1 VSKIPAGDE
10 EIHMNNGEKKIGL
23 LIGREWSWPS
33 AFITE
38 VNKRDVGV
46 VAEFVKLGGTF
57 LGNPPKYDV
66 IIDRMS
72 HEIPYYRVFL
82 KFAALHGVYV
92 INNPFTWA
100 SDDKFFGAA
109 LAANLGLQTPRTVV
123 LPNKRV
129 ETQVVPESFRNLEY
143 PMNWRGIID
152 YVGEPAIL
160 KDAHTGGRRISHRV
174 RDVDDLIQKYD
185 ESDTLT
191 VIVQQVI
198 ESDDHVHCFVIG
210 QKHCRAIRYSLE
222 DQTYLPDDET
232 LDSALIEKIQKE
244 AIQICGSYGYDM
256 NMVEFVI
263 KDGATYVINAT
274 NPAPDMDINLLKPN
288 HFSWCVSRMADVA
301 IDLATEGKGQRSDLQ
316 PGPG

>member
-1 VSKIPAGDE
+1 MSDR
-10 EIHMNNGEKKIGL
+10 EKKIGL
-23 LIGREWSWPS
+23 IIGREWSWPS

-46 VAEFVKLGGTF
+46 IAEFVKLGGTF
-57 LGNPPKYDV
+57 LEKPPQYDV

-72 HEIPYYRVFL
+72 QEIPYYRVFL
-82 KFAALHGVYV
+82 KFAALNGAYI

-100 SDDKFFGAA
+100 SDDKFFGEA
-109 LAANLGLQTPRTVV
+109 LALKLGMRTPRTVV

-152 YVGEPAIL
+152 YVGVPAIL

-174 RDVDDLIQKYD
+174 YDVDDLIQKYD

-191 VIVQQVI
+191 VIVQEII
-198 ESDDHVHCFVIG
+198 ESDEHVHCFVIG
-210 QKHCRAIRYSLE
+210 QEFCRAIRYAHE
-222 DQTYLPDDET
+222 EEVYLHDDKS
-232 LDSALIEKIQKE
+232 LDSDLVKTLQEE
-244 AIQICGSYGYDM
+244 SVRICKAYGYDI
-256 NMVEFVI
+256 NMVEYVV
-263 KDGATYVINAT
+263 KDGVPYIINPT

-301 IDLATEGKGQRSDLQ
+301 IRLAKEPISQYRGWQSIE
-316 PGPG
+316 

>member
-1 VSKIPAGDE
+1 MSEPDD
-10 EIHMNNGEKKIGL
+10 KKIGL

-38 VNKRDVGV
+38 VNKRQAGV
-46 VAEFVKLGGTF
+46 TAEFVKLGGTF
-57 LGNPPKYDV
+57 LDREVDYQV

-82 KFAALHGVYV
+82 KFAALHGTYI

-100 SDDKFFGAA
+100 ADDKFFGAA
-109 LAANLGLQTPRTVV
+109 LARRLGLKTPRTVA

-143 PMNWRGIID
+143 PMNWQGIID
-152 YVGEPAIL
+152 YLGVPAIL

-174 RDVDDLIQKYD
+174 FDVDDLIQKYD

-191 VIVQQVI
+191 MLVQQII
-198 ESDDHVHCFVIG
+198 ESDEHVHCFVIG
-210 QKHCRAIRYSLE
+210 QEYCRAIRYSVQDGVYLADDGPLSE
-222 DQTYLPDDET
+222 DLRQKMEKD
-232 LDSALIEKIQKE
+232 ALRVSR
-244 AIQICGSYGYDM
+244 AYGYDM
-256 NMVEFVI
+256 NMVECVV
-263 KDGATYVINAT
+263 KGDETYVINPT

-288 HFSWCVSRMADVA
+288 HFSWCVSKMADFAIRMALEPKPQYAGWQTVA
-301 IDLATEGKGQRSDLQ
+301 EKA
-316 PGPG
+316 

>member
-1 VSKIPAGDE
+1 
-10 EIHMNNGEKKIGL
+10 MNKPTKKIGL
-23 LIGREWSWPS
+23 IIGREWSWPS

-38 VNKRDVGV
+38 VNKRDAGV
-46 VAEFVKLGGTF
+46 IAEFVKLGGTF
-57 LGNPPKYDV
+57 LDNPPEYDV

-82 KFAALHGVYV
+82 KFAALHGAYI
-92 INNPFTWA
+92 INNPFIWA
-100 SDDKFFGAA
+100 ADDKFYGEA
-109 LAANLGLQTPRTVV
+109 LASSLGLHTPRTVV

-152 YVGEPAIL
+152 YVGVPAIL

-174 RDVDDLIQKYD
+174 LDVDDLIQKYD

-198 ESDDHVHCFVIG
+198 DSDEHIHCFVIG
-210 QKHCRAIRYSLE
+210 REYCRAIRYSLE
-222 DQTYLPDDET
+222 DESYLLDDES
-232 LDSALIEKIQKE
+232 LERELIDAIRDE
-244 AIQICGSYGYDM
+244 AIGICRAYGYDM
-256 NMVEFVI
+256 NMVEYVV
-263 KDGATYVINAT
+263 KDGTPYVINPT

-301 IDLATEGKGQRSDLQ
+301 IKLALSDTKQYAGWQQNLQ
-316 PGPG
+316 

>member
-1 VSKIPAGDE
+1 MKDSQ
-10 EIHMNNGEKKIGL
+10 KKVGL

-38 VNKRDVGV
+38 VNKRDAGV
-46 VAEFVKLGGTF
+46 TAEFVKLGGTF
-57 LGNPPKYDV
+57 LDNPPEYDV

-92 INNPFTWA
+92 INNPFTWS
-100 SDDKFFGAA
+100 SDDKFFGEA
-109 LAANLGLQTPRTVV
+109 LVAKLGMKTPRTVV

-152 YVGEPAIL
+152 YVGVPAIL

-174 RDVDDLIQKYD
+174 VDVDDLIQKYD

-198 ESDDHVHCFVIG
+198 ESDDHIHCFVIG
-210 QKHCRAIRYSLE
+210 QEHCRAVRYSRE
-222 DQTYLPDDET
+222 EQVYLPDD
-232 LDSALIEKIQKE
+232 DSLGSDLIKAMEDE
-244 AIQICGSYGYDM
+244 AIRICKAYGYDM
-256 NMVEFVI
+256 NMVEYVV
-263 KDGATYVINAT
+263 KDGTPYVINPT

-301 IDLATEGKGQRSDLQ
+301 IGRATKGGKPQLKGWQLNS
-316 PGPG
+316 